1 MKWSRLFEIAFSA
14 WLWITGA
21 YLLVCLAR
29 IVMFYMEHGVS

>member
-1 MKWSRLFEIAFSA
+1 MTLFGKLFAA

-29 IVMFYMEHGVS
+29 IIGGI

>member
-1 MKWSRLFEIAFSA
+1 MTLFGKLFAA

-29 IVMFYMEHGVS
+29 IVLFYVEHGVS

>member
-1 MKWSRLFEIAFSA
+1 VKLFGHLFAA

-29 IVMFYMEHGVS
+29 IVMHYINGGI